1 MKPTFHLVIL
11 RIALLFLI
19 TLSSA
24 SYAADEMLDLDEAE
38 SLENYLVVLE
48 GVEKNLK
55 LPAPSN
61 SLLDQI
67 SADTQ
72 NALQYSIACIKSAE
86 QEQTKLQT
94 TLESF
99 GKPSPNEDQFI
110 QRSRRDVE
118 KQKAEIDKQISQCR
132 LLNLRATNLQEQIRN
147 SKQNLLKETLFASNK
162 SIVSHIIN
170 TIQQPM
176 LWATESQ
183 TLFSTLTNLPF
194 NNNNIRQAFLYSLAG
209 FLAGLAWSQYKRY
222 QYKQEYKG
230 LIETSP
236 TLETVWRSIIKAM
249 PLILMFGLISLS
261 FYFKPSGV
269 AAVNELVAT
278 LLVFTI
284 SYAILRALLRPSAQL
299 ARKSGGLTSPFPE
312 TSKKLYFWARLFLF
326 TTLLSALF
334 YSPLLNTNPESSLV
348 GLIRISLGTL
358 SSLALVRLIWLLGPS
373 LPWIRQYKLHIVG
386 TLIILVAIAALWMGY
401 RNFSNFLFTG
411 TFGSLFLILVG
422 WLMMR
427 IPTEI
432 FDGMDE
438 GTAAWQRKLRH
449 QLGLNDGEMIPGLVW
464 LRLLMFAVVFTTI
477 AVLMLLLWG
486 MSGQALKSM
495 FTQVSNGITIGNFT
509 FEPVRLL
516 AGFVTITLLIG
527 LTHLLKNNLANNWLN
542 RTNLSRGAR
551 EATITIAGYAG
562 ILLAIFIGLSVAGI
576 KFTNLAIIAGALSVG
591 IGFGLQNIVNNFISG
606 LILLFERPI
615 RRGDWIRVGNSE
627 GYVRDI
633 SIRSTV
639 IQTFDRSDIIVPNSE
654 LISNQVTNMML
665 NNQYG
670 RIIIPIGVAYGSD
683 VDLVMKTL
691 YSVAAKHPMVLKEQ
705 GELKIQVFFRSF
717 GESSLNFELRCQ
729 IRDVEKQLVVTSELN
744 VAIERAFRDQH
755 IEIPF
760 PQRIVRFVSEDSTIT
775 TAIPTGKMQDLG

>member
-1 MKPTFHLVIL
+1 MNMVSRIL
-11 RIALLFLI
+11 ALLMSLCLFLSLH
-19 TLSSA
+19 TPLV
-24 SYAADEMLDLDEAE
+24 YAEDEVTQETVE
-38 SLENYLVVLE
+38 SLEDYLASLD

-55 LPAPSN
+55 LPSPSN
-61 SLLDQI
+61 SLLDEI
-67 SADTQ
+67 GATTED
-72 NALQYSIACIKSAE
+72 AVQYSNSCIKNAE
-86 QEQTKLQT
+86 QEQDKLGK

-99 GKPSPNEDQFI
+99 GKPSPGEDLVI
-110 QRSRRDVE
+110 QRSRRDLE
-118 KQKAEIDKQISQCR
+118 KQKADIDKQISQCR
-132 LLNLRATNLQEQIRN
+132 LLNLRATNLKNQIRD
-147 SKQNLLKETLFASNK
+147 SKQTLLKETLFTPNK
-162 SIVSHIIN
+162 SILTYIIN
-170 TIQQPM
+170 TIQQPT

-183 TLFSTLTNLPF
+183 QLFNTLTSLPF
-194 NNNNIRQAFLYSLAG
+194 NINNIRQAFLYGLAG
-209 FLAGLAWSQYKRY
+209 FFAGLAWSQYKRY
-222 QYKQEYKG
+222 QYKKEYKG

-249 PLILMFGLISLS
+249 PSILMFGLVSLS

-269 AAVNELVAT
+269 AAINELVAT

-284 SYAILRALLRPSAQL
+284 SYAILRAILRPSAKAL
-299 ARKSGGLTSPFPE
+299 KVGDLVAPFPE

-326 TTLLSALF
+326 ATLFAALF

-348 GLIRISLGTL
+348 GLIRITLGTL
-358 SSLALVRLIWLLGPS
+358 SSFALLHLVWLLGPS
-373 LPWIRQYKLHIVG
+373 LPWIRQYKLHIAG
-386 TLIILVAIAALWMGY
+386 TLVILVAIIALWMGY

-411 TFGSLFLILVG
+411 TFGSLFLLLIG
-422 WLMMR
+422 WLLMR

-438 GTAAWQRKLRH
+438 GTAGWQRTLRA
-449 QLGLNDGEMIPGLVW
+449 QLGLADGEMVPGLVW
-464 LRLLMFAVVFTTI
+464 LRLLVFAIVFITI
-477 AVLMLLLWG
+477 AALMLLLWG
-486 MSGQALKSM
+486 MSAQALKGM
-495 FTQVSNGITIGNFT
+495 FTQISKGITIGSFT

-516 AGFVTITLLIG
+516 AGFVTIALLIG

-562 ILLAIFIGLSVAGI
+562 ILLAIFVGLSVAGI

-606 LILLFERPI
+606 IILLFERPI
-615 RRGDWIRVGNSE
+615 RRGDWIRVGTSE

-670 RIIIPIGVAYGSD
+670 RIIIAIGVAYGSD

-691 YSVAAKHPMVLKEQ
+691 YNVAAKHPMVLREQ

-744 VAIERAFRDQH
+744 VAIERAFRDQN

-760 PQRIVRFVSEDSTIT
+760 PQRIVRFVADDPNLAA
-775 TAIPTGKMQDLG
+775 AIPTGKMKDLG